1 MDRNLKEELGP
12 ILNEIGKKEGIE
24 DFIDKIAD
32 ETVAETE
39 EEVLEYI
46 TQKNHPALSMPALF

>member
-1 MDRNLKEELGP
+1 MGP
-12 ILNEIGKKEGIE
+12 ILNEIGKKEGME
-24 DFIDKIAD
+24 NFIDMIAD

-46 TQKNHPALSMPALF
+46 TKKNHPALSMPALF